1 MQIMDE
7 VKEGI
12 QYAFQTKNPLTLA
25 ISGTGHAGME
35 AAMCNLVERNDV
47 VLIGVNG
54 IWGERAADMAMRQGI
69 PRSNWSAWQHSTK
82 TFCNTRS

>member
-1 MQIMDE
+1 MDD

-35 AAMCNLVERNDV
+35 AALWY
-47 VLIGVNG
+47 G
-54 IWGERAADMAMRQGI
+54 IQI
-69 PRSNWSAWQHSTK
+69 TNK
-82 TFCNTRS
+82 TFSFY

>member
-1 MQIMDE
+1 MDE

-35 AAMCNLVERNDV
+35 AAMCNLVERGDM

-54 IWGERAADMAMRQGI
+54 IWGERAADMATRQGI
-69 PRSNWSAWQHSTK
+69 PSRFHLA
-82 TFCNTRS
+82 TFK